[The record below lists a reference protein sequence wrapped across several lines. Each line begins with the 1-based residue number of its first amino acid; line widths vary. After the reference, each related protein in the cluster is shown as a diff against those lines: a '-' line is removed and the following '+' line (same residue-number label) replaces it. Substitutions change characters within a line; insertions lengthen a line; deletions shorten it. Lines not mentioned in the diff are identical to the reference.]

1 MDCKSDCLA
10 FLGFMVHPVL
20 ASRRVLLRQ
29 MMAPYMP
36 AGMDMGFI
44 VSRQV
49 SQQIWTPL
57 LVENS
62 TYQDV
67 FAVDAYFEGVG
78 GDKVPH
84 KMRAWV
90 HLAARMGNRYK
101 YYARIDSDT
110 VIQPVGL
117 YERLKSLP
125 ATLTFWCRE
134 AHGTHCGGTVIVLT
148 ADLTQSIVTNMPDVI
163 APVGDSA
170 HDDVAI
176 TEWARRASNNTA
188 RACFI
193 LHETAETVLIDP
205 RGIREREKW
214 AHLLGP
220 DSIAVHGPKRTVDY
234 LAVWDTLRPHM
245 EAWRACVADGY
256 RQASCSTL
264 QAVAA
269 APRCRE
275 WNITTPKPQ

>member
-1 MDCKSDCLA
+1 
-10 FLGFMVHPVL
+10 
-20 ASRRVLLRQ
+20 

-36 AGMDMGFI
+36 DGMDMGFI

-49 SQQIWTPL
+49 AQSVWTPL

-78 GDKVPH
+78 SDKVPH
-84 KMRAWV
+84 KMRGWV
-90 HLAARMGNRYK
+90 RLAARMGHRYK
-101 YYARIDSDT
+101 YYARIDTDT

-125 ATLTFWCRE
+125 TTLTFWCRE
-134 AHGTHCGGTVIVLT
+134 AHGTHCGGVAIVLS
-148 ADLTQSIVTNMPDVI
+148 ADLVQAIVTNVPDVI
-163 APVGDSA
+163 APTGDSA
-170 HDDVAI
+170 HDDIAI

-188 RACFI
+188 RACFV
-193 LHETAETVLIDP
+193 LHETKETALLYP
-205 RGIREREKW
+205 GGIKDTEKW
-214 AHLLGP
+214 ANQVGP

-234 LAVWDTLRPHM
+234 LIVWEVMRPYM
-245 EAWRACVADGY
+245 EAWKACVAAGY
-256 RQASCSTL
+256 NQPGCSQL

-269 APRCRE
+269 APRCAG
-275 WNITTPKPQ
+275 WSTTPVSRQQ